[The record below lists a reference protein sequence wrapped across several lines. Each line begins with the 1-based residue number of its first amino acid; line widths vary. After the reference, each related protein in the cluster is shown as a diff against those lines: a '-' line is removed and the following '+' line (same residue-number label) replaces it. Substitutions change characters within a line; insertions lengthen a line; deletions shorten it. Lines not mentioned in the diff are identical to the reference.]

1 MRRKIDSAEDLFAAI
16 EAARTEQLVSKR
28 ALSLSAGVSQA
39 AYWQAARSGAMRIS
53 TTLAVLRALGLSLEV
68 APETRE

>member
-1 MRRKIDSAEDLFAAI
+1 MRRKIDSAEDLFAVI

-39 AYWQAARSGAMRIS
+39 AYWQATRSGAMRIS